1 MSNITLSN
9 AEVRALVSKLQN
21 EGNVGLSTHY
31 CDALPE
37 IKKLMVN
44 RADRLYSYNSF
55 NQFLIKEIGLK
66 KATASEMKKVAKRF
80 YLPDGNIKPYY
91 KDFQYSV
98 LVKLCS
104 FTDRELDMLIENNV
118 LSHNITKKDI
128 DDVREKMWSIY
139 AQDKLVS

>member
-1 MSNITLSN
+1 MSNMMLSD
-9 AEVRALVSKLQN
+9 AEIRALVSKLQN
-21 EGNVGLSTHY
+21 EGNAGLSTHY

-44 RADRLYSYNSF
+44 RAEHLYGYNSF

-91 KDFQYSV
+91 KAFQYSV

-118 LSHNITKKDI
+118 QQTL
-128 DDVREKMWSIY
+128 
-139 AQDKLVS
+139 